1 MNPEKKYIRHGFG
14 SVRPYIYGHLDLL
27 AFVQEV
33 FDAQV
38 VEKVGDTSVDAEVKI
53 GDSMLAL
60 ALGDQFPADLLTRA
74 SIYVYVN
81 DVDVVYARAL
91 QAGATSLRQPKN
103 KPYQERTAGVR
114 DTFGN
119 IWWIATYVGS

>member
-27 AFVQEV
+27 AFVQQV
-33 FDAQV
+33 FEAQV
-38 VEKVGDTSVDAEVKI
+38 VEKVGDTSVDAEVSI

-60 ALGDQFPADLLTRA
+60 ALGDEFPPDLVTRG
-74 SIYVYVN
+74 SIYVYVK
-81 DVDVVYARAL
+81 DVDAVYARAL
-91 QAGATSLRQPKN
+91 QAGATSLSEPKN

-119 IWWIATYVGS
+119 IWWIATYVGA